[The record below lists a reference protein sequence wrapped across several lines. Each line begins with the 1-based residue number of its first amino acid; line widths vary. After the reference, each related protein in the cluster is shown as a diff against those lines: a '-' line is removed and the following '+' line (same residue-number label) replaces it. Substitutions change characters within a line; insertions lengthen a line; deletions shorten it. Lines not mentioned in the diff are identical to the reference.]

1 MANYTSGMHEK
12 RGKGIASAGRRHMQ
26 CNGILHL
33 ETRSETHQKWNSK
46 TVNKMIT
53 LLKGC

>member
-12 RGKGIASAGRRHMQ
+12 RGKGITSAGRRHMQ